1 MVCPGVVELNP
12 INGAGLEKQGRGEGG
27 RILTGS
33 YNMLYSKKSLFKSQQ
48 QRLRSQ
54 GGGSLWGVRGSVGG
68 G

>member
-1 MVCPGVVELNP
+1 MAQALASSGS
-12 INGAGLEKQGRGEGG
+12 GKGG

-54 GGGSLWGVRGSVGG
+54 GGELCEGCGGRGRGSVGG